1 MKINIKERLK
11 NKVFLLAAIALI
23 ISFVYQL
30 LGMFGVVPP
39 ITENEILEIVT
50 MGVNILAFFGVLVD
64 PTTAGMSDS
73 ERALTYGTSYD
84 VRIPQEST
92 TSRIEFCTKE
102 PEKYSVEAHPVSD
115 DKDNKITA
123 TAERKEE

>member
-30 LGMFGVVPP
+30 LGMFGVVPR
-39 ITENEILEIVT
+39 ISEDEIVGLIT
-50 MGVNILAFFGVLVD
+50 MAVNILAFLGVLVD

-73 ERALTYGTSYD
+73 ERALTYGTSSD
-84 VRIPQEST
+84 VRVLESNTPQIDSY
-92 TSRIEFCTKE
+92 TKAK
-102 PEKYSVEAHPVSD
+102 EKYPVEAHPVSD
-115 DKDNKITA
+115 NENDKANA
-123 TAERKEE
+123 SAERKDE

>member
-39 ITENEILEIVT
+39 ITENEVLEIVN
-50 MGVNILAFFGVLVD
+50 MAVNILAFFGVLVD
-64 PTTAGMSDS
+64 PTTKGMSDS
-73 ERALTYGTSYD
+73 ERALTYGTSSD

-92 TSRIEFCTKE
+92 TSKIDSHTKE
-102 PEKYSVEAHPVSD
+102 KEHYSIKAHPVS
-115 DKDNKITA
+115 KNKNVTVKS
-123 TAERKEE
+123 ERSDE

>member
-39 ITENEILEIVT
+39 ITEDEIVGIVT
-50 MGVNILAFFGVLVD
+50 MAVNILAFLGVLVD
-64 PTTAGMSDS
+64 PTTKGMSDS

-84 VRIPQEST
+84 VRISQESKT
-92 TSRIEFCTKE
+92 PQIDSYTKE
-102 PEKYSVEAHPVSD
+102 TEHYSIKAHPVSEN
-115 DKDNKITA
+115 DKVTA
-123 TAERKEE
+123 TSERNDE

>member
-30 LGMFGVVPP
+30 LGMFGVVPC
-39 ITENEILEIVT
+39 ISEDEIVGLVT
-50 MGVNILAFFGVLVD
+50 MAVNILAFLGVLVD

-73 ERALTYGTSYD
+73 ERALTYGTSVD
-84 VRIPQEST
+84 VRVLESNT
-92 TSRIEFCTKE
+92 PLIDSCTKE
-102 PEKYSVEAHPVSD
+102 TEHYPAEAHPVSD
-115 DKDNKITA
+115 NGNDKVTA
-123 TAERKEE
+123 SAERKDE

>member
-39 ITENEILEIVT
+39 ITENEVLEIVT
-50 MGVNILAFFGVLVD
+50 MAVNILAFFGVLVD
-64 PTTAGMSDS
+64 PTTEGMSDS

-84 VRIPQEST
+84 VRMPQEST
-92 TSRIEFCTKE
+92 TSKIDSHTKE
-102 PEKYSVEAHPVSD
+102 KEHYSIKAHPVS
-115 DKDNKITA
+115 KNKNA
-123 TAERKEE
+123 TVKSERSDE

>member
-30 LGMFGVVPP
+30 LGMFGVVPR
-39 ITENEILEIVT
+39 ISEDEIVGLVT
-50 MGVNILAFFGVLVD
+50 MAVNILAFFGVLVD
-64 PTTAGMSDS
+64 PTTEGMSDS

-84 VRIPQEST
+84 VRITE
-92 TSRIEFCTKE
+92 RN
-102 PEKYSVEAHPVSD
+102 
-115 DKDNKITA
+115 DK
-123 TAERKEE
+123 

>member
-73 ERALTYGTSYD
+73 ERALTYGTSSD
-84 VRIPQEST
+84 VRILESNTPQIDSY
-92 TSRIEFCTKE
+92 TKAK
-102 PEKYSVEAHPVSD
+102 EKYPVEAHPVSD
-115 DKDNKITA
+115 NENDKAKA
-123 TAERKEE
+123 SAERKDE

>member
-11 NKVFLLAAIALI
+11 NKVFLLAAFALI

-39 ITENEILEIVT
+39 ITENEVLEIVT
-50 MGVNILAFFGVLVD
+50 MAVNILAFFGVLVD

-73 ERALTYGTSYD
+73 ERALTYGTSSD
-84 VRIPQEST
+84 VRVLESKTPQIDSY
-92 TSRIEFCTKE
+92 TKAK
-102 PEKYSVEAHPVSD
+102 EKYPVEAHPVSGND
-115 DKDNKITA
+115 NDKA
-123 TAERKEE
+123 TASAERN

>member
-30 LGMFGVVPP
+30 LGMFGVVPR
-39 ITENEILEIVT
+39 ISENEIEGLVT
-50 MGVNILAFFGVLVD
+50 MAVNILAFFGVLVD

-73 ERALTYGTSYD
+73 ERALTYGTSSD
-84 VRIPQEST
+84 VRILESNTPQIDSY
-92 TSRIEFCTKE
+92 TKSK
-102 PEKYSVEAHPVSD
+102 EKYPVEAHPVSD
-115 DKDNKITA
+115 NGNDKVTA
-123 TAERKEE
+123 SAERNDE

>member
-73 ERALTYGTSYD
+73 ERALTYGTSSD
-84 VRIPQEST
+84 VRIAEKASSQIDT
-92 TSRIEFCTKE
+92 YTKE
-102 PEKYSVEAHPVSD
+102 PEKYPVEAHPVSD
-115 DKDNKITA
+115 NENDKVNA
-123 TAERKEE
+123 SAERKDE

>member
-30 LGMFGVVPP
+30 LGMFGVVPS
-39 ITENEILEIVT
+39 ITENEVLEIVN
-50 MGVNILAFFGVLVD
+50 MAVNILAFFGVLVD

-73 ERALTYGTSYD
+73 ERALTYGTSVD
-84 VRIPQEST
+84 VRVLESNTPQIDSY
-92 TSRIEFCTKE
+92 TKAK
-102 PEKYSVEAHPVSD
+102 EKYPVEAHPVSD
-115 DKDNKITA
+115 NGNDKATA
-123 TAERKEE
+123 SAERK

>member
-11 NKVFLLAAIALI
+11 NKVFLLAAFALI

-39 ITENEILEIVT
+39 ITENEVLEIVA
-50 MGVNILAFFGVLVD
+50 MGINILAFFGVLVD

-92 TSRIEFCTKE
+92 TSKIDSHTIEKE
-102 PEKYSVEAHPVSD
+102 NYPIEAHPVSENDNVTD
-115 DKDNKITA
+115 DS
-123 TAERKEE
+123 ERSDE

>member
-11 NKVFLLAAIALI
+11 NKVFVLAMATLI
-23 ISFVYQL
+23 ITFVYQMF
-30 LGMFGVVPP
+30 GVFGVVPL
-39 ITENEILEIVT
+39 ISEDTIVNVVT
-50 MGVNILAFFGVLVD
+50 MAVNFLAMIGVLVD

-92 TSRIEFCTKE
+92 TSKIDSHTKE
-102 PEKYSVEAHPVSD
+102 KEHYSIKAHPVS
-115 DKDNKITA
+115 KNKNVTVKS
-123 TAERKEE
+123 ERSDE

>member
-39 ITENEILEIVT
+39 ITENEVLEIAT
-50 MGVNILAFFGVLVD
+50 MAVNILAFFGVLVD
-64 PTTAGMSDS
+64 PTTKGMSDS

-92 TSRIEFCTKE
+92 TSKIDSHTKE
-102 PEKYSVEAHPVSD
+102 KEHYSIKAHPVS
-115 DKDNKITA
+115 KNKNVTVKS
-123 TAERKEE
+123 ERSDE